1 LVEESGSV
9 VEHSSVNGLTQSLF
23 TFSDIFEG
31 VQTQHILGRT
41 SYDGLGAHQLIVAQ
55 GALPFSNSNLALDKD
70 YVGVF
75 DCVSMAFGDSVV
87 LHGLLDSVPN
97 HGRNVLEVDLFGEH
111 DNDWEHLFVEF
122 CFKP

>member
-1 LVEESGSV
+1 
-9 VEHSSVNGLTQSLF
+9 
-23 TFSDIFEG
+23 
-31 VQTQHILGRT
+31 
-41 SYDGLGAHQLIVAQ
+41 
-55 GALPFSNSNLALDKD
+55 
-70 YVGVF
+70 
-75 DCVSMAFGDSVV
+75 MAFGDSVV